1 MKFFVPLALLAAVGV
16 SAATTVSTAA
26 SASSTACDA
35 DYIVTQC
42 LETEEKKPALCD
54 STDYGCLCAAYQSIA
69 TYVSTSEY
77 PLSLA
82 SELTRPSCYNNCPND
97 PRGASAQN
105 QVTVNC
111 ANASIYSTTSK
122 KSTKTA
128 AAASGASETST
139 TAAAADASATES
151 SATAIQSS
159 SPSATGNAAGDL
171 ARNTGGVLLA
181 VAGVVAAL
189 L

>member
-42 LETEEKKPALCD
+42 LETEEKKPALCG

-69 TYVSTSEY
+69 T
-77 PLSLA
+77 
-82 SELTRPSCYNNCPND
+82 CYNNCPND

-128 AAASGASETST
+128 AAASGASETS

>member
-1 MKFFVPLALLAAVGV
+1 MKFFVPLALLAVGV

-42 LETEEKKPALCD
+42 LETEEKKPSLCD
-54 STDYGCLCAAYQSIA
+54 ATDYSCLCAAYQAIA
-69 TYVSTSEY
+69 T
-77 PLSLA
+77 
-82 SELTRPSCYNNCPND
+82 CYNNCPDD

-128 AAASGASETST
+128 AAASGASETATT

>member
-35 DYIVTQC
+35 EYIVTQC
-42 LETEEKKPALCD
+42 LETEEKKPALCG
-54 STDYGCLCAAYQSIA
+54 STDYGCLCAAYQAIA
-69 TYVSTSEY
+69 TYVSPSEY
-77 PLSLA
+77 PLFLA
-82 SELTRPSCYNNCPND
+82 SRLTRPSCYNNCPND
-97 PRGASAQN
+97 SRGASAQN

-128 AAASGASETST
+128 SAASESSTS
-139 TAAAADASATES
+139 AAAADASATES

-171 ARNTGGVLLA
+171 ARNTGGLLLA

>member
-1 MKFFVPLALLAAVGV
+1 MKFFLPLALLAAVGV

-42 LETEEKKPALCD
+42 LETEEQKPALCG

-69 TYVSTSEY
+69 T
-77 PLSLA
+77 
-82 SELTRPSCYNNCPND
+82 CYNNCPND

-128 AAASGASETST
+128 AAASEAST

-159 SPSATGNAAGDL
+159 SPSATGNAAADL
-171 ARNTGGVLLA
+171 ARNTGGLLLA